1 MKIALTLKGAPP
13 CGRFQLALASGMV
26 LTVRMSDIEGIRMH
40 DDWGVMDPGFVARI
54 ADALKAGEPKSV
66 RALTRD
72 LHAADLADVIEA
84 LAQDDRVRLI
94 TALGRSF
101 DAEALA
107 ELDEAVR
114 DELME
119 ALPNEVI
126 ASAIKKLDTDDAL
139 YVIEDLER
147 DDQREILARMPK
159 EERAALAR
167 GLDYPEYTA
176 GRLMK
181 TEFVAVPRTWTVGQS
196 LDYVRSEKNLP
207 EQFIEV
213 YVVDTAFHLVGTVP
227 VSRLLRQSPDK
238 RIDAI
243 MDDEQTV
250 FRAADEQTDVAW
262 RFDKYNLV
270 SAAVTDDSGR
280 LIGTL
285 MADDIVDVIQEEA
298 SEQVLHLGG
307 VGAEETLTT
316 TVVETTRSRFA
327 WLFVNLLTAVLASW
341 VISLFDATLEQMV
354 ALAILMPIV
363 ASMGGNAGTQTMTVA
378 VRALATRTLS
388 PVNAMR
394 FTLRE
399 CAVGLINGL
408 LFAVIMGLFAWAWFG
423 SDVLGLVIAAALVI
437 NLLAAALAGILVPL
451 TLDRFDIDPA
461 VASGTFV
468 TTVTDVVGFFA
479 FLGLAALWIA
489 V

>member
-1 MKIALTLKGAPP
+1 M
-13 CGRFQLALASGMV
+13 SG
-26 LTVRMSDIEGIRMH
+26 LDGIRTH
-40 DDWGVMDPGFVARI
+40 DEWGVIDPGFLARVREG
-54 ADALKAGEPKSV
+54 LEAGEAKTL

-84 LAQDDRVRLI
+84 LDQDERVRLI
-94 TALGRSF
+94 AGLGRNF

-107 ELDEAVR
+107 ELDEGVR

-126 ASAIKKLDTDDAL
+126 AQAVKKLDTDDAL
-139 YVIEDLER
+139 YLIEDLEQ
-147 DDQREILARMPK
+147 DDQRDILSKVPK
-159 EERAALAR
+159 EERAALTRA
-167 GLDYPEYTA
+167 LDYPEYTA

-181 TEFVAVPRTWTVGQS
+181 TEFVAVPQSWTAGQA
-196 LDYVRSEKNLP
+196 LDYIRSEKNLP
-207 EQFIEV
+207 EQFIEI
-213 YVVDTAFHLVGTVP
+213 YAVDTAFHLVGTVP
-227 VSRLLRQSPDK
+227 VSRLLRQAPEK
-238 RIDAI
+238 KIEAI

-250 FRAADEQTDVAW
+250 FRATDGQSDVAW

-285 MADDIVDVIQEEA
+285 MADDIVEVIQEEA
-298 SEQVLHLGG
+298 GEQVLHLGG
-307 VGAEETLTT
+307 VGAEETIST
-316 TVVETTRSRFA
+316 TVIETTRSRFA

-341 VISLFDATLEQMV
+341 VISLFDATIEQMV
-354 ALAILMPIV
+354 ALAVLMPIV
-363 ASMGGNAGTQTMTVA
+363 ASMGGNAGTQTMTIA
-378 VRALATRTLS
+378 VRALATRDLS
-388 PVNAMR
+388 PANAMR

-408 LFAVIMGLFAWAWFG
+408 LFALIMGLFAWAWFG
-423 SDVLGLVIAAALVI
+423 SDQLGLIIGAALVI

-479 FLGLAALWIA
+479 FLGLAALWL
-489 V
+489 VR

>member
-1 MKIALTLKGAPP
+1 
-13 CGRFQLALASGMV
+13 
-26 LTVRMSDIEGIRMH
+26 MSEIEGIRMH

-54 ADALKAGEPKSV
+54 ADALKAGEAKSI

-84 LAQDDRVRLI
+84 LAQEDRVRLI

-181 TEFVAVPRTWTVGQS
+181 TEFVAVPRTWTVAQS
-196 LDYVRSEKNLP
+196 LDYVRSEKYLP

-227 VSRLLRQSPDK
+227 VSRLLRQAPDK

-250 FRAADEQTDVAW
+250 FRASDEQTDVAW

-298 SEQVLHLGG
+298 AEQVLHLGG
-307 VGAEETLTT
+307 VGAEETLAT

-388 PVNAMR
+388 PVNAFR

-489 V
+489 A